1 MRISNCLLNGAPFAN
16 SLSPL
21 TRFIL
26 GRGSVK
32 FYSPLETVGGQRR
45 TSIKVVEILTFARF
59 FFSIEQ
65 IEKCESENADSAE
78 DFN

>member
-1 MRISNCLLNGAPFAN
+1 MRISNCLLNGAPFAK

-26 GRGSVK
+26 DRGSVK